1 MAEVTRDKS
10 KTVKINMREGKSN
23 AQARKIKKYNEK
35 SDETSHVDLAPMVDI
50 AFLLLT
56 FFMLTTSFAKPNVFQ
71 MGLPEPPKPNAAPSA
86 VDPKLMLTIQVSKTG
101 KDGVFLLRGIEKEGN
116 TPAYTK
122 FEELRAKVKAVRD
135 EIQNDPSLS
144 KYDVV
149 TAVKIH
155 PDAKYDDMIEVMNE
169 IFDAGVRKWATVE
182 LKTDE
187 AKKLEELEAK
197 VKK

>member
-1 MAEVTRDKS
+1 
-10 KTVKINMREGKSN
+10 MREGKTN

-56 FFMLTTSFAKPNVFQ
+56 FFMMTTSFAKPNVFQ

-86 VDPKLMLTIQVSKTG
+86 VDPKLMLTIQVSKSG

-169 IFDAGVRKWATVE
+169 IFDAGVRKWATIE
-182 LKTDE
+182 LKPDE
-187 AKKLEELEAK
+187 AKKLEELEAE